1 MKAEEF
7 LSKYA
12 EGKRDFPGANLAEA
26 NLSGANL
33 SGTDLSGANLSVAN
47 LSGANLSGANLTK
60 AKLNVAKLSGA
71 NLGKANLSQA
81 ILNVANLTLADLSG
95 AEMSQ
100 ASLVRAELSRADLS
114 GANLSRANFSGADL
128 KDAKLRH
135 VNLSNANLSR
145 ADLKWATFTSANLS
159 QANLH
164 GTDLSSADFN
174 GADLSSAELRQANM
188 SRANLRGANLIGA
201 NLRWADLSGADL
213 SGADLSGARLSGA
226 NLTGASLSN
235 ATLLGTTLVHVD
247 LTRAN
252 LIGVDWAGADLSGAT
267 LTGAKLHATPR
278 YGVKTDGL
286 ICEWVDLSPNGD
298 QSKIYRLAEEA
309 DSPFFRETSPAVRIT
324 VDAMLDHDA
333 HHALAL
339 SYRQI
344 AQHYKVPSNPPTIQ
358 IGRRRTTLTFD
369 LESDYE
375 LFLLS
380 FIVVLPFKDAADI
393 QKVAIALIKLT
404 QAQEVAHS
412 LGNPKKIQPLN
423 DSINHV
429 LVRSSGLTLSENSL
443 NALGKIKFFQAPTKT
458 ALINS
463 SNRSLTIYSHP
474 TFGKRNVDQADPI
487 TAALTIKPEHP
498 PELPSLST
506 LVDFIQG
513 FH

>member
-1 MKAEEF
+1 MKADEF

-12 EGKRDFPGANLAEA
+12 AGERDFSGATLTEV

-33 SGTDLSGANLSVAN
+33 STSNLSGANLSVAN

-60 AKLNVAKLSGA
+60 ARLNVARLSGA
-71 NLGKANLSQA
+71 NLGKANLGQA

-95 AEMSQ
+95 AEMGQ

-114 GANLSRANFSGADL
+114 GANLCRANFSGADL

-135 VNLSNANLSR
+135 ANLTHANLSR
-145 ADLKWATFTSANLS
+145 ADLKWSTFTSANLS

-164 GTDLSSADFN
+164 GTDLSSADFS
-174 GADLSSAELRQANM
+174 GADLSNAELRQANM

-226 NLTGASLSN
+226 NLTGANLSN

-267 LTGAKLHATPR
+267 LTGAKLYATPR
-278 YGVKTDGL
+278 YGIKTEGL
-286 ICEWVDLSPNGD
+286 ICDWVDLSPNGD
-298 QSKIYRLAEEA
+298 QSKIYRLGE
-309 DSPFFRETSPAVRIT
+309 DPNKPFFRETAPSVRIT
-324 VDAMLDHDA
+324 VDAMLNHDA

-344 AQHYKVPSNPPTIQ
+344 AQHYQIPFPPPNIQ
-358 IGRRRTTLTFD
+358 VGRRRTSLSFD

-380 FIVVLPFKDAADI
+380 YIAVLPFKDAPNI

-404 QAQEVAHS
+404 QSPEVTS
-412 LGNPKKIQPLN
+412 NLENSNQIQPLN
-423 DSINHV
+423 ASVNQV
-429 LVRSSGLTLSENSL
+429 LARSAELTLSENSL
-443 NALGKIKFFQAPTKT
+443 NTLGKIQFFQAPTKT
-458 ALINS
+458 TLVNS
-463 SNRSLTIYSHP
+463 SNRTLTIYSHP
-474 TFGKRNVDQADPI
+474 LFGKRVADQVDPI
-487 TAALTIKPEHP
+487 NAPIFSQPEHS